1 MRICDLLEIDAVRLD
16 SNPRNKEDAIR
27 QLVGLIDK
35 TGCLTDKEQFC
46 LDVLKRESE
55 GSTGLGEGVAI
66 PHAKSFS
73 VKRPGFAAMVIKNGV
88 PFDSLD
94 GQDVNLI
101 FLIASPN
108 NASEAHLDVLARLST
123 LLIDQ
128 NFRQSLISAK
138 TVDEFF
144 SYINQAEG
152 RDILEKEKKEQEKK
166 VKEDVLNSNDINENQ
181 EKNTKVYDLV
191 AVTACPAG
199 LSHTYMAAEALEK
212 KALELGLTIKVET
225 DGAAG
230 NRNTLLPEDISNA
243 KAVIVAADR
252 AVKLERFLGK
262 KLVCVGVAEG
272 VRHPK
277 NLIEKALDEECPIY
291 TGQMTFDS
299 SMSLFMRIYRHLMS
313 GLTYILPLV
322 STAGILLSFSHLP
335 FLSETKT
342 ASFLDSI
349 GFSIGTMIF
358 PVFSAF
364 IAFSIAGRLGL
375 AAGVTGGITASIG
388 DSGIVGALCNGF
400 IAGYIAFSINYIF
413 AKIVKGHDAIL
424 ALILY
429 PLLGAL
435 AVTLIAE
442 FFTKYIGRFVDS
454 SLQEFFYTS
463 SPYILAI
470 AGAILATMMVS
481 DMGGPLNKI
490 AYAIGVLSIADEIPF
505 NGLSTTIM
513 TSVMLGGM
521 IPPIILG
528 LSCIIKKDLFTK
540 EEQQLR
546 FKTLLLGLLF
556 ITEAALPYLKYR
568 KIQLQSICILAA
580 AISGGLAMAL
590 KICLFAPHGG
600 ILLAPITNDISGYFV
615 ALGSGTFIGVFL
627 ILFYKILDKK

>member
-1 MRICDLLEIDAVRLD
+1 MRICDLLEIDAVGLD
-16 SNPRNKEDAIR
+16 SNPKNKEDAIR
-27 QLVGLIDK
+27 QLVDLIDK

-66 PHAKSFS
+66 PHAKSAS

-128 NFRQSLISAK
+128 NFRQSLIAAK

-152 RDILEKEKKEQEKK
+152 KDIQSKEKKEE
-166 VKEDVLNSNDINENQ
+166 
-181 EKNTKVYDLV
+181 EKNKETLDSSNTTTHKDKKEKIYDLV

-243 KAVIVAADR
+243 RAVIVAADR

-262 KLVCVGVAEG
+262 KLVRVGVAEG

-277 NLIEKALDEECPIY
+277 ELIDKALDVDCPIY

-322 STAGILLSFSHLP
+322 ATAGILLSFSHLS

-388 DSGIVGALCNGF
+388 DSGIVGALLNGF
-400 IAGYIAFSINYIF
+400 IAGYIAFFINYF
-413 AKIVKGHDAIL
+413 FSKIVKGHDAIL

-435 AVTLIAE
+435 AVTFVAE
-442 FFTKYIGRFVDS
+442 FVTKPIGRFVDS

-463 SPYILAI
+463 PSYMLAI
-470 AGAILATMMVS
+470 AGAILASMMVS
-481 DMGGPLNKI
+481 DMGGPFNKI
-490 AYAIGVLSIADEIPF
+490 AYAIGVLSVADEIPF

-528 LSCIIKKDLFTK
+528 LACIIKKDLFTK
-540 EEQQLR
+540 EEQKLR

-556 ITEAALPYLKYR
+556 ITEAALPYLKYK
-568 KIQLQSICILAA
+568 KIQLQSICIFSA
-580 AISGGLAMAL
+580 AISGALAMSL
-590 KICLFAPHGG
+590 KVCLFAPHGG
-600 ILLAPITNDISGYFV
+600 ILLAPIVNDISGYFV
-615 ALGSGTFIGVFL
+615 SLGAGVFIGVFL
-627 ILFYKILDKK
+627 ILFYKILDKKEV